1 MMQQERRNDIVF
13 KIRKSRI
20 VKVNDLMD
28 EYHVSIETIRRDLEF
43 LETEGHLRRVYGGAV
58 LNDFYRPEQ
67 ALSQREQANNPQ
79 KQAIGKLAA
88 DFVEDEDIIY
98 IDSGTTTMELTK
110 CLGAKRNLTVITN
123 ALLIAQEAL
132 ISNRDC
138 RVIML
143 GGELRR
149 NELATSGA
157 STMAELSNLYMTK
170 AFLSAGGISLKSG
183 ITDYDLHEAESRR
196 LVPQRAQ
203 KIFMLVD
210 YSKFGI
216 TTMNYIMPIEEI
228 SVLITD
234 WNVPESVLE
243 PYRSKGVEIFAAQPA

>member
-1 MMQQERRNDIVF
+1 MQQERRNDIVF

-43 LETEGHLRRVYGGAV
+43 LESEGYLRRVYGGAV

-67 ALSQREQANNPQ
+67 ALSQREQTNYLQ
-79 KQAIGKLAA
+79 KQAIGKLAV
-88 DFVEDEDIIY
+88 DFIEDGDTIY
-98 IDSGTTTMELTK
+98 IDSGTTTIELTK
-110 CLGAKRNLTVITN
+110 HLGEKRNLTIITN
-123 ALLIAQEAL
+123 ALLIAREAM
-132 ISNRDC
+132 ISNYDC

-149 NELATSGA
+149 NELATSGTGTTA
-157 STMAELSNLYMTK
+157 DLNNFYMTK

-183 ITDYDLHEAESRR
+183 VTEYDLHDAENRR
-196 LVPQRAQ
+196 LIPRRAE
-203 KIFMLVD
+203 KIIMLAD

-216 TTMNYIMPIEEI
+216 TTMNYIMPIEDI

-243 PYRSKGVEIFAAQPA
+243 PYRSRGIEIHVAQPL

>member
-1 MMQQERRNDIVF
+1 MQQERRNDIVF

-43 LETEGHLRRVYGGAV
+43 LESEGYLKRVYGGAV
-58 LNDFYRPEQ
+58 LNNFYRTEQ
-67 ALSQREQANNPQ
+67 ILSQREQTNYLE
-79 KQAIGKLAA
+79 KQAIGERAA
-88 DFVEDEDIIY
+88 DFVEDGDTIF
-98 IDSGTTTMELTK
+98 IDSGTTTMEFTK
-110 CLGAKRNLTVITN
+110 RLGVKRNLTIITN
-123 ALLIAQEAL
+123 ALLIAQEAML
-132 ISNRDC
+132 SNHDC

-149 NELATSGA
+149 NELATSGTSA
-157 STMAELSNLYMTK
+157 MAALGNFYMAK
-170 AFLSAGGISLKSG
+170 AFLSAGGISPKSG
-183 ITDYDLHEAESRR
+183 VTDYDLHEAESRR
-196 LVPQRAQ
+196 LALQRAE

-216 TTMNYIMPIEEI
+216 TTMNYIMPIEGI
-228 SVLITD
+228 SVLVTD

-243 PYRSKGVEIFAAQPA
+243 PFRSRGIEICVAKPA